1 MKEKWKS
8 IANLL
13 EEEFDLE
20 VQPSYEGWGAGYD
33 PKFLP
38 ILEMWAKGEVEE
50 IPQGAKI
57 PRGVIFNVV
66 DFLKKSEDYTVN
78 SIRHEIGLLL
88 NTHFPSWRFG
98 QREVFRAGYVP
109 TSFLVL
115 FAVLESLKTDN
126 KIIEELPSAFVSLKA
141 RYKEILS
148 QIKVPYP
155 YHQLALSFVYAWINE
170 EQDTSEE
177 VKHYHST
184 MEKAFYEYLKE
195 KNPQSAYN
203 IVTEELW
210 QKFRVLVDLSKDL
223 NYVDLLIEEARGR
236 KREDAHRARI
246 MTDILSKLP
255 EELRNYIKENKDKS
269 AVELPKE
276 DVKVILKALEAIP
289 DWMKDYMKQMSY
301 MSLLEKDIEFLNF
314 FLPKTLEIDVEHR
327 GFVSFIF
334 KAWEEISA
342 SQNLKSKKKQEEEEE
357 LSDLDKKFKKEHGLT
372 QKEFQKYR
380 LILKS
385 VLPYVEHF
393 KRKFDN
399 FLPKEEELW
408 DGKHFRG
415 KRINPRRIA
424 TEVPIGRGRIFMRRE
439 VPQRKE
445 LIFELLMDI
454 SSSMKK
460 EEKIL
465 NALKSLILVSE
476 VLDKLKMEFSIKVFN
491 ENVYTLKDF
500 SEDYKVAKAR
510 IMDLLNDLGGS
521 TDLSKAI
528 TVGVESLEVVM
539 KKEHKKGVLILFT
552 DGQPT
557 KGLRGEELKYF
568 ISQMKMKLP
577 IVAIGVGE
585 ATHMVKE
592 YFDKTGLSVE
602 DISKL
607 PSAFSF
613 VMENQFKRLLSVA

>member
-1 MKEKWKS
+1 MKEKWKA

-13 EEEFDLE
+13 EEEFDIE

-38 ILEMWAKGEVEE
+38 LLEMWAKGEVEE
-50 IPQGAKI
+50 VPQGVRI
-57 PRGVIFNVV
+57 PKGILYNVV
-66 DFLKKSEDYTVN
+66 DFLRKSEDYTVN
-78 SIRHEIGLLL
+78 SVRHEIALLL
-88 NTHFPSWRFG
+88 HTYFPHWRFG

-109 TSFLVL
+109 TAFLVL
-115 FAVLESLKTDN
+115 FAVLESLKVDS
-126 KIIEELPSAFVSLKA
+126 KLVEENPSSFSALKK

-148 QIKVPYP
+148 EINPYYP
-155 YHQLALSFVYAWINE
+155 YHELAISFVYSWINE
-170 EQDTSEE
+170 DYEFSDE
-177 VKHYHST
+177 VKRYHST
-184 MEKAFYEYLKE
+184 MERSFYEYLKE
-195 KNPQSAYN
+195 KNPQSSYD
-203 IVTEELW
+203 IVMEDLW

-236 KREDAHRARI
+236 NREDAHKARI

-255 EELRNYIKENKDKS
+255 TEIKNYIKENKNKKATQFPS
-269 AVELPKE
+269 EVIKQ
-276 DVKVILKALEAIP
+276 ILKALDAIP
-289 DWMKDYMKQMSY
+289 DWMKDYLKQMSY
-301 MSLLEKDIEFLNF
+301 IDLLEKDISFLNY
-314 FLPKTLEIDVEHR
+314 FLPKTLEVDVEHR
-327 GFVSFIF
+327 GFISFIF
-334 KAWEEISA
+334 KAWEEVSA
-342 SQNLKSKKKQEEEEE
+342 NHSLKSKKQKEEEE

-380 LILKS
+380 LLLKS

-408 DGKHFRG
+408 DGKYYRG
-415 KRINPRRIA
+415 KRLNYKRVA
-424 TEVPIGRGRIFMRRE
+424 TEVPIGRGRIFMKRE
-439 VPQRKE
+439 IPERKE
-445 LIFELLMDI
+445 LVFELLMDI

-491 ENVYTLKDF
+491 ENVYTIKDF
-500 SEDYKVAKAR
+500 NEDYRIAKAR
-510 IMDLLNDLGGS
+510 ILDILDSLGGS

-528 TVGVESLEVVM
+528 NVGVESLETVI

-557 KGLRGEELKYF
+557 KGLKGDELKYM
-568 ISQMKMKLP
+568 ISQMKMKIP

-592 YFDKTGLSVE
+592 YFEKTGISVE
-602 DISKL
+602 DIAKL
-607 PSAFSF
+607 PSVFSF
-613 VMENQFKRLLSVA
+613 VMENQFRRLLSVS